1 MDDDLAAAEFE
12 RLLRAHARSMLQFA
26 DFVLHD
32 RSAAEDA
39 AQEAFVVAWR
49 RRATLRTDSSFSAW
63 LRTIVL
69 RECLRWRRRSLL
81 GALSLSDRVAV
92 PATADSSAHLDLARA
107 IRRLTPALRAVIYLH
122 FYEDQTL
129 KALAAQLGIPESTAK
144 TRLYEALGRLRTAL
158 PAYASTEE
166 AQP

>member
-12 RLLRAHARSMLQFA
+12 RQLRAHARSMLQFA

-39 AQEAFVVAWR
+39 AQEAFMIAWR
-49 RRATLRTDSSFSAW
+49 RRGTLRRDTSFTAW

-69 RECLRWRRRSLL
+69 RECLRWRRRRFFT
-81 GALSLSDRVAV
+81 ALSLSDRVMAP
-92 PATADSSAHLDLARA
+92 PARDSSARLDLSHAL
-107 IRRLTPALRAVIYLH
+107 RRLSPALRAVIYLH

-129 KALAAQLGIPESTAK
+129 KGLALQLGIPESTAK
-144 TRLYEALGRLRTAL
+144 TRLYEALRRLRAAL
-158 PAYASTEE
+158 PEYAGET
-166 AQP
+166 QP